1 MILLEIY
8 RNDQVTVRSQS
19 GALIQHNR
27 LLKKEKLGQRDKTYI
42 REEDNHLR
50 PQQDQPCET

>member
-27 LLKKEKLGQRDKTYI
+27 LLKKEKLGHRDKTCI
-42 REEDNHLR
+42 REEDDHLR